1 VSCFKKPEWIWLRDL
16 RLGRRASLV
25 KRRVKPRAAK
35 PCRTAA
41 IEYFSKGVMMQKRFK
56 QWMLLAAFV
65 PTFAMAQS
73 LQNQA
78 PNQAAA
84 PAAAAAAPVDSAKQA
99 AINDLLA
106 AIDAQKLV
114 GAIGNSAQMQSKQLV
129 PAILSDALSE
139 NKSLND
145 KQKQAA
151 VPSLQKNAVPKLVD
165 SAGQVF
171 ATDSFRQDAMKAQFD
186 AYAKYYTTDEIKDL
200 TAFYKSPTG
209 RKFIQVQDQVGRD
222 VVNGLMQKYMP
233 QAIKATRTQAD
244 KEVAD
249 VKPGK

>member
-1 VSCFKKPEWIWLRDL
+1 
-16 RLGRRASLV
+16 
-25 KRRVKPRAAK
+25 
-35 PCRTAA
+35 
-41 IEYFSKGVMMQKRFK
+41 
-56 QWMLLAAFV
+56 MLLAALV
-65 PTFAMAQS
+65 PAFASAQS
-73 LQNQA
+73 LQSQA
-78 PNQAAA
+78 TTPAADAATAA
-84 PAAAAAAPVDSAKQA
+84 PDPAKQA
-99 AINDLLA
+99 AIKDLLD

-139 NKSLND
+139 NKTLND

-151 VPSLQKNAVPKLVD
+151 VPQLQKDTVPKLVD

-171 ATDSFRQDAMKAQFD
+171 ATDSFRQDAMQAQYD
-186 AYAKYYTTDEIKDL
+186 AYAKYYTTAEIKDL
-200 TAFYKSPTG
+200 TTFYKSPTG

-233 QAIKATRTQAD
+233 QSIKATRAQAD
-244 KEVAD
+244 KEVAA

>member
-1 VSCFKKPEWIWLRDL
+1 
-16 RLGRRASLV
+16 
-25 KRRVKPRAAK
+25 
-35 PCRTAA
+35 
-41 IEYFSKGVMMQKRFK
+41 
-56 QWMLLAAFV
+56 MLLAAFV

-73 LQNQA
+73 LQS
-78 PNQAAA
+78 QAA
-84 PAAAAAAPVDSAKQA
+84 PDVSAAATAAPDPAKQA
-99 AINDLLA
+99 AIKDLLD

-139 NKSLND
+139 NKTMND

-151 VPSLQKNAVPKLVD
+151 VPQLQKDTVPRLVD

-171 ATDSFRQDAMKAQFD
+171 ATDSFRQDAMQAQYD
-186 AYAKYYTTDEIKDL
+186 AYAKYYTTAEIKDL
-200 TAFYKSPTG
+200 TTFYKSPTG

-233 QAIKATRTQAD
+233 QSIKATRAQAD
-244 KEVAD
+244 KEVAA
-249 VKPGK
+249 VKPK

>member
-1 VSCFKKPEWIWLRDL
+1 
-16 RLGRRASLV
+16 
-25 KRRVKPRAAK
+25 
-35 PCRTAA
+35 
-41 IEYFSKGVMMQKRFK
+41 MMQKQFK

-65 PTFAMAQS
+65 PTLAMAQS
-73 LQNQA
+73 LQS
-78 PNQAAA
+78 QAAPDTTVAAVA
-84 PAAAAAAPVDSAKQA
+84 PDPAKQA
-99 AINDLLA
+99 AIKDLLD

-139 NKSLND
+139 NKTLND

-151 VPSLQKNAVPKLVD
+151 VPQLQKDTVPRLVD

-171 ATDSFRQDAMKAQFD
+171 ATDSFRQDAMQAQFD
-186 AYAKYYTTDEIKDL
+186 AYAKYYTTSEIKDL
-200 TAFYKSPTG
+200 TTFYKSPTG

-233 QAIKATRTQAD
+233 QSIKATRAQAD
-244 KEVAD
+244 KEVSA
-249 VKPGK
+249 VKPK

>member
-1 VSCFKKPEWIWLRDL
+1 
-16 RLGRRASLV
+16 
-25 KRRVKPRAAK
+25 
-35 PCRTAA
+35 
-41 IEYFSKGVMMQKRFK
+41 MQQRFK

-65 PTFAMAQS
+65 PTFAMAQA

-78 PNQAAA
+78 PADTMAAA
-84 PAAAAAAPVDSAKQA
+84 PATAPVDPAKQA
-99 AINDLLA
+99 AIKDLLD

-114 GAIGNSAQMQSKQLV
+114 GAIGNSAQMQAKQLV

-139 NKSLND
+139 NKTLTD
-145 KQKQAA
+145 KQKQAS
-151 VPSLQKNAVPKLVD
+151 VPTLQKNAVPKLVD

-171 ATDSFRQDAMKAQFD
+171 ATDSFRQDAMQAQYD
-186 AYAKYYTTDEIKDL
+186 AYAKYYSTQEIKDL
-200 TAFYKSPTG
+200 TTFYKSPTG

-233 QAIKATRTQAD
+233 QSIKATRDQAD
-244 KEVAD
+244 KEVAA

>member
-1 VSCFKKPEWIWLRDL
+1 
-16 RLGRRASLV
+16 
-25 KRRVKPRAAK
+25 
-35 PCRTAA
+35 
-41 IEYFSKGVMMQKRFK
+41 MMQGRFK

-78 PNQAAA
+78 PAQTAA
-84 PAAAAAAPVDSAKQA
+84 PAAAAAPVDPAKQA
-99 AINDLLA
+99 AIKELLD

-139 NKSLND
+139 NKTMND

-171 ATDSFRQDAMKAQFD
+171 ATDAFRKDAMQAQYE
-186 AYAKYYTTDEIKDL
+186 AYAKYYSTDEIKDL
-200 TAFYKSPTG
+200 TNFYKSPTG

-244 KEVAD
+244 QEVAS
-249 VKPGK
+249 VKPSAK